1 MTQGK
6 VGVYRNRLN
15 ATEGAFRN
23 GKKKKKIKLGKV
35 CYDLS
40 KEKRIFA

>member
-15 ATEGAFRN
+15 ATKGALRN
-23 GKKKKKIKLGKV
+23 EEKDKKIKLGKV
-35 CYDLS
+35 SYDLS